1 LLCAWHG
8 RIGDRAALTGIV
20 DQLHTGIP
28 THLLPASILSCVC
41 PILRSAPPTVIACRQ
56 TAESS

>member
-41 PILRSAPPTVIACRQ
+41 PDPALGAADGDCL
-56 TAESS
+56 